1 MQMWSGGSAA
11 SAELLPGPVPS
22 SVPIRPRHSAGG
34 TLHPALVTIAR
45 EGGGVWGG
53 RGSVEVQSEKLQ
65 RKEQSVFKQQGRE
78 PTPAYFHGKGLQDVS
93 KCGKAG
99 DSNLKIGL
107 LITHSSPPPHLE
119 AGTSILEL
127 KGHWMRITKVLF
139 LLRRCFSWKI
149 LLRIKLRKQNQG
161 FLEAPGVSV

>member
-1 MQMWSGGSAA
+1 MQMWSGDSAA

-22 SVPIRPRHSAGG
+22 TAPIRLRHSAGG
-34 TLHPALVTIAR
+34 SSHPALVTM
-45 EGGGVWGG
+45 GGAQWK
-53 RGSVEVQSEKLQ
+53 SN
-65 RKEQSVFKQQGRE
+65 RKNCSGTR
-78 PTPAYFHGKGLQDVS
+78 KGADSSLFSWKRSAGCLLS

-99 DSNLKIGL
+99 DSTLKIGL
-107 LITHSSPPPHLE
+107 LITHSSPPSRLE

-127 KGHWMRITKVLF
+127 KGHWRRITKALF

-149 LLRIKLRKQNQG
+149 LLKIKLRKQNQG